1 MSDGI
6 LLVAHG
12 TVDDLEDLPDFVARI
27 RRGHPAPPELLA
39 ELRRRYERIGGS
51 PLNAI
56 NRRLAAR
63 VAERSGRPTQVANR
77 LAKPFVKDVLAEM
90 VAAGVTRVG
99 NRLASP
105 FVKDALAELGAA
117 GVTRVAAVPLAQ
129 YSAHVYAEAT
139 REAAAALA
147 TESGAKLDV
156 IAAGCWADEEEL
168 LAEYVGSIETA
179 VAALPDRKRT
189 TVVLSAH
196 SLPVAAVRA
205 GDPYERDV
213 RATAD
218 AITVRL
224 ASRAG
229 EPPPRTVVTFQS
241 QGMTGTGP
249 GGKPVEW
256 LGPDLAVTIEACRAR
271 GDTDVVFAPIGFLA
285 DHVEV
290 LYDLDVEA
298 KQWVEK
304 AGMCYHRTRLP
315 NDGEAIVQAITH
327 VARRL
332 LGHA

>member
-1 MSDGI
+1 
-6 LLVAHG
+6 
-12 TVDDLEDLPDFVARI
+12 
-27 RRGHPAPPELLA
+27 
-39 ELRRRYERIGGS
+39 
-51 PLNAI
+51 
-56 NRRLAAR
+56 
-63 VAERSGRPTQVANR
+63 VANR

-90 VAAGVTRVG
+90 A
-99 NRLASP
+99 
-105 FVKDALAELGAA
+105 AA
-117 GVTRVAAVPLAQ
+117 GVTRVAEVPLAQ
-129 YSAHVYAEAT
+129 YSAQVYADAT
-139 REAAAALA
+139 KEAAAAL
-147 TESGAKLDV
+147 TGETGAKLEV

-168 LAEYVGSIETA
+168 LAEYVGSIESA
-179 VAALPDRKRT
+179 VATVPDRKRA

-196 SLPVAAVRA
+196 SLPVAAIRA
-205 GDPYERDV
+205 GDAYEREV

-241 QGMTGTGP
+241 QGMSTGP
-249 GGKPVEW
+249 GGRPVEW

-304 AGMCYHRTRLP
+304 AGMRYRRTRLP
-315 NDGEAIVQAITH
+315 NDGDAIVGAITH